1 MKKCE
6 MNVRD
11 PYILVDGGKYYMY
24 GSRGWELWNDCTGT
38 DVYVSEDLENW
49 SGPYEAFTYTPDF
62 WANIQYWAPEVH
74 KYKGK
79 YYMFMSLVGV
89 GWKRGTQILVS
100 DSPMGPFKA
109 HSERTVTPHE
119 WECLDGTFYVDKKG
133 DPYMVFC
140 HEWVQ
145 SGDGTI
151 CAIRLSEDL
160 KESVGEPIVLFSASS
175 CVHIEPFTDKNEYVT
190 DGPFMHRM
198 SDGTLAMI
206 WSSFA
211 RGAGYCVAV
220 ATSDNGELDGKWS
233 HQDELLYN
241 EDGGHGMLF
250 TDLNGQLCLVA
261 HAPNGTKKE
270 RPFILPIEEVN
281 GTLRPCGPVN
291 K

>member
-1 MKKCE
+1 MKLSE
-6 MNVRD
+6 IHVRD
-11 PYILVDGGKYYMY
+11 PFIYVEDGKYYLY
-24 GSRGWELWNDCTGT
+24 GTRGQGAWGVGFGA
-38 DVYVSEDLENW
+38 DVFVSEDLETW
-49 SGPYEAFTYTPDF
+49 SEAHEVFGVPQNDE
-62 WANIQYWAPEVH
+62 WKSHMWAPEVH

-160 KESVGEPIVLFSASS
+160 KESVGEPFVLFSASS

-250 TDLNGQLCLVA
+250 TTPEGEEYICL
-261 HAPNGTKKE
+261 HSPNSRKE
-270 RPFILPIEEVN
+270 GSIEEVILIPYREESD
-281 GTLRPCGPVN
+281 TVAPML
-291 K
+291 